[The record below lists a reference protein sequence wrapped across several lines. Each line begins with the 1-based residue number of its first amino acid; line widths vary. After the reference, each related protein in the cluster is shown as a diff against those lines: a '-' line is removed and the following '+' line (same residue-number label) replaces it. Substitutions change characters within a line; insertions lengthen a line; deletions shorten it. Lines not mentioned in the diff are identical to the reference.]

1 MAEYNPIKE
10 DAAKA
15 EAIRRRY
22 MEKGTTKLDQLQ
34 ALDAKVKTPALV
46 VASMLGV
53 IGCLVMGTGMSNIM
67 VWDNMTVG
75 LALGIPGLVVL
86 ALIWPIYKTILK
98 SRKRKYAPQIME
110 LSGKIIDEQ
119 EGVK

>member
-86 ALIWPIYKTILK
+86 ALVWPIYKTILK

>member
-34 ALDAKVKTPALV
+34 ALDAKVKTPALA
-46 VASMLGV
+46 VASILG
-53 IGCLVMGTGMSNIM
+53 ITGCLILGTGMSNIM

-86 ALIWPIYKTILK
+86 ALVWPVYKAILN
-98 SRKRKYAPQIME
+98 SRKRKYAQQIMD

-119 EGVK
+119 EGAK